1 MNWRLGLDLGTN
13 SLGWS
18 VLELDDEKNV
28 ISLKDMG
35 VRIFSDGRNP
45 KTKEPLAVERRN
57 ARGQRKIIYRRK
69 LRRKA
74 TFRLIQSEGLYPKD
88 KEEARKLKLLN
99 PYELRIAALD
109 RKLEPFELGRVL
121 FNLSVRRGFKSNRK
135 DGSQT
140 EESDKNKENKTKYSQ
155 NEMCSNLEEA
165 VNKSGYRTLGEF
177 LWKNQKENKGIRFVS
192 GRTIFYPTRKL
203 YEEEFNKIK
212 EEQIKYYPSL
222 KWDEIYKSIF
232 DQRPLKPQQ
241 RGKCQFMTDKDRT
254 FKAMPC
260 AQKLRIL
267 QEVRNLKYYD
277 SNKKVMPISE
287 EQEKEILNLLETKEK
302 VTFDQIRKTLKL
314 SDNYTFNLEE
324 NREELKGNATAVKM
338 RSKNRFN
345 DKWDTL
351 SLEEQD
357 GIVELL
363 ITAEDDEEVFAS
375 IKKYNLTEEQE
386 YFIVKKTVLS
396 PGTTMLCKEFSEML
410 VNKMTSVGAGCDYT
424 TAVQMLGYKH
434 SEQKIEETD
443 KLEYYGKVLVGSTV
457 GGDLSQPE
465 DKPELK
471 YGKISNPTVHVALNQ
486 TRVVVNALI
495 KEYGKPAQIVIELA
509 RELKASRESKARLMR
524 IQNENKKQN
533 EIINKNL
540 SDAYNIEYPNRT
552 DRLKYKLWDELNAGS
567 LGHRC
572 IYCGKVI
579 AGAELF
585 TKNIEIEHILPFS
598 RTLLDAESNLTVAHS
613 SCNAFKKE
621 QSPYEAFSSNPK
633 GYNWQEILN
642 RANQLKNPSK
652 KNKFSESAMEMFDKE
667 SGFIARQ
674 LTDNAYLSKTARKY
688 LSSICKDIWSVNGG
702 MTKLLR
708 DKWEIDSILKR
719 KIGDKE
725 IAHFGLKDSQI
736 GEYKKNRYDHRH
748 HALDAVVIGCIDRSL
763 VKEIST
769 LNARSQKN
777 RIEAPQM
784 PILRND
790 LIEST
795 KKIIVSFKPDHG
807 AQGKLSKETLLGKI
821 KREEVVEVSRLAE
834 KDLPLI
840 KIEKVKNDFV
850 SKLNEVK
857 DFKKVIK
864 ELKDVYPQVKVFREY
879 FVSRVAVTSFTSDKD
894 FDSIIDSKIRTLISD
909 FDEKNKS
916 IKFEEIMTNF
926 SDKYKINKI
935 RCLNRVQTPIE
946 ILSGK
951 TPRYLC
957 PDDYF
962 AAVVWEVP
970 PVKEGG
976 KKTYQGQF
984 IRRDQV
990 GKDNKPKKEV
1000 LDEFKKGLH
1009 PAAKEVGLFHKN
1021 DYLEFNEN
1029 GIITLCRIAGYAATN
1044 NKFDIRPIYST
1055 STCEEWI
1062 ISTNDYLLQSS
1073 WKPTPSQNWVSIN
1086 VLFGEKKAY
1095 SIAVNPIGK
1104 IYRK

>member
-1 MNWRLGLDLGTN
+1 MDWRLGLDLGTN

-18 VLELDDEKNV
+18 VLELDKDKNIV
-28 ISLKDMG
+28 SLKDMG

-74 TFRLIQSEGLYPKD
+74 TFRLIQNERLYPKD
-88 KEEARKLKLLN
+88 KEEARKLKSLN

-109 RKLEPFELGRVL
+109 RKLEPYELGRVL

-135 DGSQT
+135 DGTQTEEVEKTSENKTNYSQT
-140 EESDKNKENKTKYSQ
+140 E
-155 NEMCSNLEEA
+155 MCSKLEEA
-165 VNKSGYRTLGEF
+165 VEKSGFRTLGEF
-177 LWKNQKENKGIRFVS
+177 LWNNQTENKGLRFVP

-203 YEEEFNKIK
+203 YEQEFSKIK
-212 EEQIKYYPSL
+212 EVQLKYYPSL
-222 KWDEIYKSIF
+222 KWDEIFKSIF

-254 FKAMPC
+254 YKALPC
-260 AQKLRIL
+260 AHKLRIL

-277 SNKKVMPISE
+277 LNKKVIPVSE
-287 EQEKEILNLLETKEK
+287 DMEKEIIALLDKKEK
-302 VTFDQIRKTLKL
+302 VTFDQIRRQLKL

-324 NREELKGNATAVKM
+324 NRDELKGNATAVKM
-338 RSKNRFN
+338 RSKNRFG
-345 DKWDTL
+345 DLWDTL

-357 GIVELL
+357 NIVELL
-363 ITAEDDEEVFAS
+363 ITAEDDEEVFEY
-375 IKKYNLTEEQE
+375 IKKYNLTDEQK
-386 YFIVKKTVLS
+386 YFIVKKTILS
-396 PGTTMLCKEFSEML
+396 PGTTMLCKEFSEMM
-410 VNKMTSVGAGCDYT
+410 VNKMIAVGPGCDYT

-434 SEQKIEETD
+434 SDQKVVETD

-457 GGDLSQPE
+457 GGDNSQPE

-495 KEYGKPAQIVIELA
+495 KEYGKPSQIVIELA
-509 RELKASRESKARLMR
+509 RELKASRESKARLIK
-524 IQNENKKQN
+524 IQNDNKKQN
-533 EIINKNL
+533 AIINKNIT
-540 SDAYNIEYPNRT
+540 DAYNIEYPNRN
-552 DRLKYKLWDELNAGS
+552 DRLKYKLWEELNTGS

-579 AGAELF
+579 TGSELF

-621 QSPYEAFSSNPK
+621 CSPYEAFSSNPK
-633 GYNWQEILN
+633 GYNWQDILN

-652 KNKFSESAMEMFDKE
+652 KNKFSENAMEQFDKD

-674 LTDNAYLSKTARKY
+674 LTDNAYLSKIARKY
-688 LSSICKDIWSVNGG
+688 LTSICKDIWSVNGG

-719 KIGDKE
+719 KITDKE
-725 IAHFGLKDSQI
+725 IAYFELKDAQI

-748 HALDAVVIGCIDRSL
+748 HALDAVVIGCIDRGL

-769 LNARSQKN
+769 LNASSQKN

-790 LIEST
+790 LIDAT
-795 KKIIVSFKPDHG
+795 RNIIVSFKPDHG

-821 KREEVVEVSRLAE
+821 KREEIVNINQITE
-834 KDLPLI
+834 KDIDLI
-840 KIEKVKNDFV
+840 KVEKVREEFIA
-850 SKLNEVK
+850 KLSETK
-857 DFKKVIK
+857 DIKTVIK
-864 ELKDVYPQVKVFREY
+864 ELKDIYPQVKVFKEY
-879 FVSRVAVTSFTSDKD
+879 FVSRSAVTSFTSEKD
-894 FDSIIDSKIRTLISD
+894 FNSIVDVRIKKLIQD
-909 FDEKNKS
+909 YFEKNKDK
-916 IKFEEIMTNF
+916 KFEDNLISF
-926 SDKYKINKI
+926 SERNKIYKI

-951 TPRYLC
+951 VPRYLC

-962 AAVVWEVP
+962 ASVVWEVP
-970 PVKEGG
+970 ALKKGG
-976 KKTYQGQF
+976 KKTYQAQF

-990 GKDNKPKKEV
+990 GKDNKPKKEI
-1000 LDEFKKGLH
+1000 LDSFKIKLH
-1009 PAAKEVGLFHKN
+1009 PAAKNLGIVYKG
-1021 DYLEFNEN
+1021 DYLEFTEN
-1029 GIITLCRIAGYAATN
+1029 GKSMICKVFGYSAVDN
-1044 NKFDIRPIYST
+1044 RFDIRPIFVTTNIYD
-1055 STCEEWI
+1055 WI
-1062 ISTNDYLLQSS
+1062 IATNEQLLISG
-1073 WKPTPSQNWVSIN
+1073 WKQQKGQNFISVN
-1086 VLFGEKKAY
+1086 VLFGDKQARFV
-1095 SIAVNPIGK
+1095 SVNPIGK
-1104 IYRK
+1104 VFRK